1 MAHID
6 MSKLHLQLNSLV
18 PVVPLIAVMGLVV
31 AFRLLLLLHAKL
43 YLPLD
48 RPISKTLSISSC
60 ILQKPDNYGR

>member
-6 MSKLHLQLNSLV
+6 MRKLHLQQNSLV

-48 RPISKTLSISSC
+48 QPISTTLSISSC
-60 ILQKPDNYGR
+60 ILQKPDNY

>member
-48 RPISKTLSISSC
+48 QPSSATLSITCS
-60 ILQKPDNYGR
+60 ILPKPDN

>member
-48 RPISKTLSISSC
+48 RPISTTLSISSC